1 MTELSCGIA
10 LPDRAHRT
18 HAYLLLAK
26 GSSAVRDAYERLS
39 ASFLCPDALP
49 DGTPC
54 GVCRSCVMVS
64 RGVHPDMRL
73 YDAEKTTVD
82 DIRSLRDDTA
92 LPPIEGEKKVY
103 VITHADSLDPKQ
115 QNAILKTLEEPPPY
129 AAIILTAAAKS
140 GILPTVLSRVS
151 VIAAGSMSFAQYKQT
166 ADRLLKNADEDTRL
180 SLAAYMEAYALD
192 DPQTVKA
199 EDVVTA
205 LALAD
210 RYYFS
215 KETDAILSFP
225 KEKKEERDK
234 LATYCRVFMFKARCI
249 MLYKLTGGKLPQYG
263 VTDAFRKGCVRLSV
277 KRAVMS
283 LELFEKAYTDAENN
297 GNVGAIYAYLVKH
310 A

>member
-1 MTELSCGIA
+1 MTQPASGIT

-18 HAYLLLAK
+18 HAYLVLAK
-26 GSSAVRDAYERLS
+26 GTNAVRTSYERLA
-39 ASFLCPDALP
+39 ASFLCEDAGQ

-54 GVCRSCVMVS
+54 GRCVHCMKVQ
-64 RGVHPDMRL
+64 RGVHPDVRL

-82 DIRSLRDDTA
+82 DIRALRDDTA

-129 AAIILTAAAKS
+129 VTLILCAAAKS

-151 VIAAGSMSFAQYKQT
+151 ILAAGNTSFAQYLAA
-166 ADRLLKNADEDTRL
+166 ADGLMGKADEDTRL

-192 DPQTVKA
+192 DPSAVKA
-199 EDVVTA
+199 EDVTA
-205 LALAD
+205 AFALAD
-210 RYYFS
+210 RYFFGQ
-215 KETDAILSFP
+215 EPGAVLAFP
-225 KEKKEERDK
+225 KEKKEEREK
-234 LATYCRVFMFKARCI
+234 LATYCRVFMFRARCI
-249 MLYKLTGGKLPQYG
+249 MLYKLTHGRLPQYG
-263 VTDAFRKGCVRLSV
+263 VTDTFRKGCVRLSV
-277 KRAVMS
+277 RRAVMS